1 MLFFTFYGFSFSYN
15 MDRKTFHELLI
26 LYHEQIIKNTFQRSK
41 HIRDSTILQK
51 KPRYIIEALNPFCGE
66 NGIQKK
72 PRVFPRSF
80 ESFSLA
86 LRREQDSNLRT
97 GFAGYTLS
105 RRASSTTRAPLLIIC
120 DCKGNHFIPEHQILF
135 SHFHSYDN
143 KLPFSPHHRPLL
155 NAKSH
160 DVYRT
165 THYAVLA
172 LEQVPYMV
180 HPFLIQ
186 CVQEAH

>member
-66 NGIQKK
+66 NRIRFSLK
-72 PRVFPRSF
+72 SF

-105 RRASSTTRAPLLIIC
+105 RRASSTPRAPLQKC
-120 DCKGNHFIPEHQILF
+120 FAPTKN
-135 SHFHSYDN
+135 
-143 KLPFSPHHRPLL
+143 
-155 NAKSH
+155 
-160 DVYRT
+160 
-165 THYAVLA
+165 
-172 LEQVPYMV
+172 
-180 HPFLIQ
+180 
-186 CVQEAH
+186 